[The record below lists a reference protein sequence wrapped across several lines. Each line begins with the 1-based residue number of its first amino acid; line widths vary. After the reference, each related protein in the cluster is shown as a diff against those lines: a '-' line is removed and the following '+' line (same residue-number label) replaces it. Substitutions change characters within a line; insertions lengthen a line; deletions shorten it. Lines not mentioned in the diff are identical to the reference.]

1 MTATTTTTHPKPAPE
16 ASRRFAAAGR
26 LLHCLPAALLAF
38 TVAACEVAA
47 PPPPVSAP
55 AAEEARAKAGD
66 GWGDPADLL
75 EAIRE
80 GRFEERVAT
89 EEALEETIP
98 VPDPV
103 EVSFRR
109 GARVPDDQVPALRR
123 IAKALATTEALHV
136 EIVGCSDP
144 VGSASLNRRVSES
157 RARAV
162 ADTLLELGVR
172 EHQIGE
178 VVGLGE
184 SCEKQQRIV
193 RVTPRLD
200 AVPPSA

>member
-1 MTATTTTTHPKPAPE
+1 
-16 ASRRFAAAGR
+16 
-26 LLHCLPAALLAF
+26 
-38 TVAACEVAA
+38 
-47 PPPPVSAP
+47 VSAP
-55 AAEEARAKAGD
+55 AAEAVRAEAGEA
-66 GWGDPADLL
+66 WQDPADLL
-75 EAIRE
+75 EAIRQ
-80 GRFEERVAT
+80 GSFEERVAT
-89 EEALEETIP
+89 EESLEALLP

-103 EVSFRR
+103 EISFEH
-109 GARVPDDQVPALRR
+109 GARIPDDQVPALRGV
-123 IAKALATTEALHV
+123 AKALETTEALHV

-144 VGSASLNRRVSES
+144 VGSASINRRVSAS